1 MLSALQHPSWPNK
14 SNFHSSLWFTSRKW
28 SILLLSD
35 AIVQDVG
42 SSATYGN
49 KSVSSDEGAYI
60 IPSAMIRTDGYI
72 LAWEYLASKNGSIRI
87 QVRSTKYPIA
97 ETKLI
102 IILVEIPLRWYIVGL
117 GESNKKKLTLLEIVY
132 SLRVGLSC
140 RDFQISIEK
149 NFANRLSICW
159 WLELVRN
166 YVAIFSTM
174 ELKAAKTTYTDLRIK
189 RGYHQHGIEF
199 GVGITIVNWQI
210 ADKGNN

>member
-14 SNFHSSLWFTSRKW
+14 SNLHSSLWFASRKW

-72 LAWEYLASKNGSIRI
+72 LAWEYLASKVGPVRI

-97 ETKLI
+97 ETKVI
-102 IILVEIPLRWYIVGL
+102 IILHGWD
-117 GESNKKKLTLLEIVY
+117 SSKMVY
-132 SLRVGLSC
+132 SGFRRKQQKATDAV
-140 RDFQISIEK
+140 RDCLF
-149 NFANRLSICW
+149 FACW
-159 WLELVRN
+159 AVVPRFSNQYRKEFRE
-166 YVAIFSTM
+166 YVI
-174 ELKAAKTTYTDLRIK
+174 
-189 RGYHQHGIEF
+189 H
-199 GVGITIVNWQI
+199 
-210 ADKGNN
+210 

>member
-1 MLSALQHPSWPNK
+1 
-14 SNFHSSLWFTSRKW
+14 
-28 SILLLSD
+28 
-35 AIVQDVG
+35 
-42 SSATYGN
+42 
-49 KSVSSDEGAYI
+49 
-60 IPSAMIRTDGYI
+60 MIRTDGYI

-159 WLELVRN
+159 
-166 YVAIFSTM
+166 
-174 ELKAAKTTYTDLRIK
+174 
-189 RGYHQHGIEF
+189 
-199 GVGITIVNWQI
+199 
-210 ADKGNN
+210 